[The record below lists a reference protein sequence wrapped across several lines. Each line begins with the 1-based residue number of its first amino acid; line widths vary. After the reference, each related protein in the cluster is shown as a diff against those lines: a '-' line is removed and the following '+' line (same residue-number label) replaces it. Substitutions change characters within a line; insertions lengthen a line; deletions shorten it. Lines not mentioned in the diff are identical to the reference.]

1 MSSDV
6 NSVGNEHV
14 VAFEYFLAIEFGCRK
29 GIKAIQSQYGNSIMV
44 SGMRFRKDRSV
55 RP

>member
-6 NSVGNEHV
+6 DPVGNEHV
-14 VAFEYFLAIEFGCRK
+14 VAFEDFLAIDFGCCK
-29 GIKAIQSQYGNSIMV
+29 GIKAIQGQYGNSIMV
-44 SGMRFRKDRSV
+44 VGMCFRKDRSV